1 MERGKKSTSIRTETT
16 QLQKNLMPSNP
27 ATNNNN
33 RMAARGKKKKKKAYR
48 HHIMIIAEQTDCCNQ
63 AMTVANAE
71 ATKPKYSV
79 ICRWNLGGV
88 LWLGAA

>member
-1 MERGKKSTSIRTETT
+1 M
-16 QLQKNLMPSNP
+16 
-27 ATNNNN
+27 
-33 RMAARGKKKKKKAYR
+33 
-48 HHIMIIAEQTDCCNQ
+48 MIIAEQTDCCNQ